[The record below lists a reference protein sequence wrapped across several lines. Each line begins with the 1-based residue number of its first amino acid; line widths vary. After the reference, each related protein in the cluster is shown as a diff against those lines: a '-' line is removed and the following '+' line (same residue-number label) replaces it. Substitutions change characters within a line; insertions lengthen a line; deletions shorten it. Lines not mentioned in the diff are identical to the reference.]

1 VAGGTS
7 VNTSFI
13 TVGNPLVMTLSA
25 QYAAQPGHEVDADL
39 LDVARSVHEE
49 FDTRVEPTVV
59 EDCLREV
66 ASRFDGARQGLAVWV
81 IGLAVV
87 IALAAAGTLFGAKY
101 NVLAQLDL
109 PRIPVDEGTATTGAI
124 VALTAIM
131 VVSAVAAVA
140 GGKTG
145 ERYHRRIDRAPFT
158 G

>member
-66 ASRFDGARQGLAVWV
+66 ASRFDGARVRSFVPLLVRRYTRD
-81 IGLAVV
+81 
-87 IALAAAGTLFGAKY
+87 AL
-101 NVLAQLDL
+101 NRV
-109 PRIPVDEGTATTGAI
+109 
-124 VALTAIM
+124 
-131 VVSAVAAVA
+131 VAA
-140 GGKTG
+140 
-145 ERYHRRIDRAPFT
+145 
-158 G
+158 